1 MTRIKN
7 GRYWFLITTIV
18 VISMC
23 LSSSSLA
30 FQSDELLLDDEEFGL
45 EGARSPP
52 DLQLTTPT
60 RSIPP
65 PPATVTPSQ
74 PTSPARTK
82 SSDPGPDS
90 KVQFPL
96 EHAFGDSDFSPAGT
110 FAARLKTWSHG
121 GQTLTKLRF
130 SREAFTEIEK
140 EKFKKLL
147 EGDNFY
153 RIRVPSNVLSPPGR
167 DYIISSVKADRL
179 DEHFVIHMDGVNI
192 LAVNYGSPGACP
204 YPRQLKLVSCCSQ
217 HFSKREE
224 ADPISQTQVFGI
236 GFRATLLGAYISL
249 ISLFLENMPAKW
261 SFNSHTVLKNSEQ
274 APRIVTFVDE
284 ILGGE
289 TGEGEVVKPP
299 ERSFWAK
306 YWMYLI
312 PLGIIVM
319 NAITQAMNMPEEQA
333 TSGQSASQIPQ
344 QTTAAIR
351 GGPTVAVR
359 RR

>member
-7 GRYWFLITTIV
+7 GHYWFFITTIV
-18 VISMC
+18 VILMC

-45 EGARSPP
+45 EGARSP
-52 DLQLTTPT
+52 DLQLTTAA

-110 FAARLKTWSHG
+110 FTARLKTWSHG

-130 SREAFTEIEK
+130 SRDAFTEIEK

-167 DYIISSVKADRL
+167 DYIISSVKAD
-179 DEHFVIHMDGVNI
+179 GVNI

-204 YPRQLKLVSCCSQ
+204 YPRQLKL
-217 HFSKREE
+217 
-224 ADPISQTQVFGI
+224 
-236 GFRATLLGAYISL
+236 
-249 ISLFLENMPAKW
+249 PAKW

-289 TGEGEVVKPP
+289 IGEGELVKPP

>member
-7 GRYWFLITTIV
+7 GHYWFLITTIV

-110 FAARLKTWSHG
+110 FTARLKTWSHG

-167 DYIISSVKADRL
+167 DYIISSVKARCLPQDRL

-204 YPRQLKLVSCCSQ
+204 YPRQLKL
-217 HFSKREE
+217 
-224 ADPISQTQVFGI
+224 
-236 GFRATLLGAYISL
+236 
-249 ISLFLENMPAKW
+249 PAKW